1 MGCSSYVLGSFN
13 IGRSEEDP
21 EERDGVGRG
30 EAESVVLPEA
40 LSSIWMGRTLE
51 GIVYWLALGIIVRQ
65 WMGVCLSQHS
75 SHLEEASCAPWYRE
89 TCHGGVVEFSC
100 RVAEVR
106 DDVHAA
112 LAWRKSPRFDCMR
125 YQQARAFI
133 LAVFKMHLH
142 GSV

>member
-1 MGCSSYVLGSFN
+1 M
-13 IGRSEEDP
+13 
-21 EERDGVGRG
+21 GRG

-106 DDVHAA
+106 DDVYAT
-112 LAWRKSPRFDCMR
+112 LAWRKSPRFDCTG
-125 YQQARAFI
+125 YLQARAYIGGYSRCIRTAEVLI
-133 LAVFKMHLH
+133 LLFF
-142 GSV
+142 